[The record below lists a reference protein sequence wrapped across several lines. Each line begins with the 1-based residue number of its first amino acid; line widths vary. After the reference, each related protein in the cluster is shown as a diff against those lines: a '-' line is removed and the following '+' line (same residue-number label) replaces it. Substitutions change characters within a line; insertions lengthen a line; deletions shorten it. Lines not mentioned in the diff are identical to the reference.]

1 MGSTKRASALAV
13 ALIRHLAT
21 RKNMFAPAGPP
32 AFWPA
37 SARVLWH
44 PDRASTAFGSWASR
58 SPAWLHTSSW
68 ASQQGLGQIPRQ
80 AFEHG
85 TPPQVQGTGPVLGGG
100 IRSGQG
106 PATPLPALPLAPKPA
121 PSDKEEC
128 DEALEDLTETRR
140 RVRALDRPAPGYI
153 PWRKRLARLTGAAA
167 AGVRLALSF
176 TLSVPGRVAGFLA
189 LSHAD
194 KKALLQRGWTA
205 VKKEA
210 KHFWVGTKLLGKDVR
225 IASRLVLR
233 VLNGKTL
240 TRRERGQLTRTTA
253 DMFRL
258 VPMLIFVVV
267 PFMELLL
274 PVALKLFPNMLPS
287 TFEDKLKKEEELKR
301 SITARLE
308 VARFLQD
315 TVSDM
320 AADMQGASDEEL
332 RVSAAELYQ
341 FMQRVRAGASVSTAE
356 LLRFAKLFN
365 DELTLDNLER
375 VQLVSL
381 CRFVGI
387 QPFGTD
393 AFLRARLRRHLQEI
407 KEDDR
412 AIQEEGLDNL
422 SEDELRTA
430 CRARGMRAPFGEGAA
445 AFMRAQ
451 LGEWLDWS
459 LHRSLPSSL
468 LLLSR
473 AFTVTSPVRGAAPER
488 MLRETLSTLPDE
500 VVEDVELFAT
510 RDGDDKTEAYT
521 RKLELLE
528 REEEMIKE
536 EEEAAI
542 AAETPVTAGA
552 QTAQELTAAVA
563 AAAVMREAA
572 ASAMVDALEG
582 VSEEEKAAK
591 FAENRRAKMRKVV
604 KSLAALASSSG
615 VAKEREEF
623 MTLVEKEIERLEDGL
638 NKRGGSMVFTKG
650 RLGRGGSSP
659 KAERSESRLADKVAS
674 ILQRV
679 EADRDAADEHIG
691 DRLGV
696 LDLDNDGVVRV
707 GLVDGRG
714 KRRGWGLDN
723 CVWPVSAT
731 SSQQCKLSPE
741 SLPHVLTLHFSQFT
755 FARSLWRSC
764 RRRSASC
771 GSRWAR
777 RSCGTCSR
785 SCPAKPPRTARL
797 TSTSSWTSHATT
809 TTSSGR
815 AVGG

>member
-21 RKNMFAPAGPP
+21 RKNI
-32 AFWPA
+32 
-37 SARVLWH
+37 ARVLWH

-167 AGVRLALSF
+167 SGVRLALSF

-375 VQLVSL
+375 VQL
-381 CRFVGI
+381 
-387 QPFGTD
+387 
-393 AFLRARLRRHLQEI
+393 EI

-591 FAENRRAKMRKVV
+591 FAETRRAKMRKVV
-604 KSLAALASSSG
+604 KALAALASSSG

-679 EADRDAADEHIG
+679 EADLDAADEHIG
-691 DRLGV
+691 DRLRV
-696 LDLDNDGVVRV
+696 LDLDNDGVISVEELQTALSFLREQV
-707 GLVDGRG
+707 GEEELRHMLEVLSREASEDGKIDVNKLMDLARHD
-714 KRRGWGLDN
+714 DN
-723 CVWPVSAT
+723 
-731 SSQQCKLSPE
+731 Q
-741 SLPHVLTLHFSQFT
+741 
-755 FARSLWRSC
+755 
-764 RRRSASC
+764 
-771 GSRWAR
+771 
-777 RSCGTCSR
+777 
-785 SCPAKPPRTARL
+785 
-797 TSTSSWTSHATT
+797 
-809 TTSSGR
+809 
-815 AVGG
+815 